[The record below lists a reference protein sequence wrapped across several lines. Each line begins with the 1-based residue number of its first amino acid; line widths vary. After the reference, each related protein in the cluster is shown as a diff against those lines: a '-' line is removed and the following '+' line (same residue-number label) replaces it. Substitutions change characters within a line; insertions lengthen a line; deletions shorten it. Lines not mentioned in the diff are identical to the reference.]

1 MGRED
6 WRRGKGK
13 IGEGGN
19 VGREVDRQGG
29 KEIGKKGEKQE
40 MERLGKLRS
49 GGKGEDCE
57 GNGKVE
63 RKRGRLRGKD
73 KNKDQGTKKGT
84 GKVGKYRRRMN
95 GWGLQGR
102 KEEGKKLMEGWQIRK
117 ERGIQGRKGLK
128 LFTSLNITFC
138 KTRQFFTNNFP

>member
-40 MERLGKLRS
+40 MGRLGKLRS

-57 GNGKVE
+57 GNGKVQRE
-63 RKRGRLRGKD
+63 RQKRD
-73 KNKDQGTKKGT
+73 KGTTKGT
-84 GKVGKYRRRMN
+84 GKVRKEVKRKVGKQMEN
-95 GWGLQGR
+95 VWSMQGR
-102 KEEGKKLMEGWQIRK
+102 GGKKLMKGWQIRK
-117 ERGIQGRKGLK
+117 ERGIQGREGLVRGG
-128 LFTSLNITFC
+128 SLPLHI
-138 KTRQFFTNNFP
+138 